1 MPRNQTTR
9 KTLLPVPVFYQIL
22 LAETKNPR
30 SRNKTKK
37 LNIMLCN
44 QNLIRFYVWKTLKL
58 MNEKW
63 KTKWFFYQPDFF
75 FLSSCM
81 HENLYLFSMVTYRP
95 IHTKADKHDD
105 NEWCVWVHVLV
116 LILSLNLFSSSSLSL
131 LSTTESFFQETK
143 TNNKQTKL
151 VIDKNP
157 MNSIQ
162 KIRIK
167 HLTQSP

>member
-58 MNEKW
+58 MNKKW

-75 FLSSCM
+75 FSPLACTKICICFQWWPIDLHTQMQTNMMIMNECVGSCPCS
-81 HENLYLFSMVTYRP
+81 YLIYEF
-95 IHTKADKHDD
+95 I
-105 NEWCVWVHVLV
+105 
-116 LILSLNLFSSSSLSL
+116 
-131 LSTTESFFQETK
+131 FFFFIIVVVNNRIIFPRNKNQ
-143 TNNKQTKL
+143 NKQKKTC
-151 VIDKNP
+151 
-157 MNSIQ
+157 
-162 KIRIK
+162 
-167 HLTQSP
+167 HW